1 MNFVGGTRARRGK
14 KKRNRGVAS
23 TGTRESSCFDL
34 LRRNSPSRKCREPCA
49 NANFSLLPLLPAQT
63 PSATRVHA
71 LRLEHLPPWQDLERA
86 RARREARLL
95 GGLVRAVRCAPT
107 HQQVPTHPEAHAPR
121 RQGDLGPAATPVH
134 RLKNRRR
141 GRRRGRRQ
149 PRPPRRQYRSPPRR
163 RLQEICRTKA
173 GGSPSATGWAPVI

>member
-1 MNFVGGTRARRGK
+1 MGGTRARAG
-14 KKRNRGVAS
+14 KRNESAAS
-23 TGTRESSCFDL
+23 RARAHVKARVLTCCAETLRAESAV
-34 LRRNSPSRKCREPCA
+34 NHAQTPI
-49 NANFSLLPLLPAQT
+49 FSLLPLLPAHT